1 MGLRLAVSS
10 QFSCDSYFIP
20 RTNPIVLSIFSFFKT
35 SVSQPPSQAWWDSNF
50 LQFPVD
56 VQNLLMQLKTTSIA
70 QPAPLQPESKR
81 QRVEGEESSE
91 GLTAEAKQVLS
102 VLEKYNKKEMK
113 LYLTSVHE
121 RNDCM
126 SE

>member
-1 MGLRLAVSS
+1 
-10 QFSCDSYFIP
+10 
-20 RTNPIVLSIFSFFKT
+20 
-35 SVSQPPSQAWWDSNF
+35 
-50 LQFPVD
+50 
-56 VQNLLMQLKTTSIA
+56 MQLKTTSIA
-70 QPAPLQPESKR
+70 QPGPLQPESKR

>member
-1 MGLRLAVSS
+1 
-10 QFSCDSYFIP
+10 
-20 RTNPIVLSIFSFFKT
+20 
-35 SVSQPPSQAWWDSNF
+35 
-50 LQFPVD
+50 
-56 VQNLLMQLKTTSIA
+56 MQLKTTSIA
-70 QPAPLQPESKR
+70 QQGPLQPESKR